1 MSFIVLL
8 FVCFYNIFFN
18 NQFQKNISKNLKM
31 FKKLSI
37 LPLITLST
45 LVFSNYTNAEEI
57 KSNDPLQIT
66 NLTYDLKTSYNQQP
80 TNTQVVSKFFSALP
94 FEYSIKTRYGA
105 GKNIVAMF
113 IDANCP
119 FCLQQEKILKE
130 DQDVINTTA
139 FVFLLD
145 INNDDKSRIN
155 DYIWCSP
162 VNERAKRL
170 HSWYKYRLN
179 KMDVSEGIAFG
190 QWKIENQYPE
200 IDLSQCN
207 TPIKFNQALLSSF
220 VADENGFINTPTIL
234 FSNGMSGKGVIETF
248 NLVEAFKYVQKNPL
262 TIEGYE
268 KLNQNSTVEKVRF
281 FKQEYLK
288 QLNLKEKK

>member
-1 MSFIVLL
+1 MYKKIASLSLIAFPLLNTSYSF
-8 FVCFYNIFFN
+8 
-18 NQFQKNISKNLKM
+18 
-31 FKKLSI
+31 
-37 LPLITLST
+37 
-45 LVFSNYTNAEEI
+45 AEEI

-66 NLTYDLKTSYNQQP
+66 NLTYDLKTKYNQYP
-80 TNTQVVSKFFSALP
+80 TNNQLVSKFFSALP

-119 FCLQQEKILKE
+119 FCFQQEKILRE
-130 DQDVINTTA
+130 DQDLINATA
-139 FVFLLD
+139 FIFLLD
-145 INNDDKSRIN
+145 VNNDDKSKIN

-200 IDLSQCN
+200 IDLNQCN
-207 TPIKFNQALLSSF
+207 TPIKYNQALLGSF
-220 VADENGFINTPTIL
+220 FADENGFINTPTIV
-234 FSNGMSGKGVIETF
+234 FSNGMSGRGVIESF

-262 TIEGYE
+262 VIDGYE
-268 KLNQNSTVEKVRF
+268 KLNQNSTVEKVKF

-288 QLNLKEKK
+288 QLNSKEKNK